1 MLFKKYISLN
11 KNAEETEKAVEGQE
25 PEKKEEIVVQQP
37 APEVPETVT
46 CKICKKELDKKRVVK
61 NKYVCYECG
70 YYFRVRAKNRI
81 KMVADAGSF
90 ENWFEEE
97 KTGNPLNFPE
107 YEEKVAATQEKTGL
121 SEGVTIGECTIYGQ
135 KTVLGVID
143 ARFMM
148 GSMGHVVGEK
158 ITRAMEDATEKKL
171 PVILFCCS
179 GGARMQEGIVSLM
192 QMAKTS
198 AAVKRHS
205 DAGLLYVPVLTDPT
219 TGGVTAS
226 FAMLGDIILAE
237 PKALIGFAGP
247 RVIEQT
253 IGQKLP
259 EGFQRAE
266 FQLEHGFVDAIVERD
281 DLKMTLYRILKMHEP
296 RTGYANFDPLRE
308 DDNYEPTELMKER
321 NVKAKPMNAWDKVTA
336 ARQMRRLASV
346 DYIDTIFDEFMEMHG
361 DRYFRDDPAIVG
373 GFAYLDGQ
381 PVTVIGVH
389 KGKDLKDCAYR
400 NYGMPSPEGYRKAI
414 RLMKQAEKFNRPI
427 ITFVNTSG
435 AYPGKEAEENGQ
447 GEAIARNLYEMS
459 GIKVP
464 ILCLM
469 IGEGGSGGALA
480 LAVGNEVWMMENATY
495 SILSPEGF
503 ASILW
508 KDGKRA
514 KEAAEVMKI
523 TAQDLKELQ
532 VVDDIIPEFGGA
544 DEDALTSI
552 ANYMKG
558 NMKKFLKA
566 QNGKTGEQLSAE
578 RYDRFRKF

>member
-25 PEKKEEIVVQQP
+25 PEKKEESVVQQP

-361 DRYFRDDPAIVG
+361 DRFFRDDPAIVG